1 MGQGGLTLE
10 VSLRET
16 VSQELKG
23 VSQSFEKMRRSLV
36 SLRADMVTLNK
47 DAAQSNLSFEAL
59 FTGTGGLLGTMGQ
72 KAVAGLED
80 AFRRGGRAAGDYHA
94 ARRKEASETARVEEE
109 NAKKGDEGALLE
121 ERLYR
126 RKEYL
131 QAVLQMVTEH
141 GESRQALLIEY
152 GRRETEIRRSTAAD
166 TEKLRQEEA
175 EKEKKADAE
184 RLNNTKSFVG
194 DMAKAMKEL
203 YSSGL
208 AESRGVYRMYQ
219 ALAVAE
225 ATIGTYKAA
234 QDAYANGLKMGS
246 MVLGAVWAAAA
257 VATGMGRVA
266 TIQSTKP
273 KGFAFGGLIA
283 GAERGERADNV
294 LIRATPG
301 EYMLDRPAARHYGLP
316 VLEALRRRSVPRE
329 VLEPFAAPKLP
340 AFVGPRAA
348 YAFGGEIGAASFGGR
363 EEAAAKEDMTIIN
376 VMDFQRE
383 FDRALASARG
393 RRVLVNV
400 LGEEGISA

>member
-10 VSLRET
+10 VSLHET
-16 VSQELKG
+16 VSEQLKG
-23 VSQSFEKMRRSLV
+23 VSRGFEKMRRSIV
-36 SLRADMVTLNK
+36 SLRADMVSLNK
-47 DAAQSNLSFEAL
+47 DADQSNLSFEAL
-59 FTGTGGLLGTMGQ
+59 FKGTSGLLGTMGQ
-72 KAVAGLED
+72 NAVAGLED
-80 AFRRGGRAAGDYHA
+80 AFRRGGRAATDYHA
-94 ARRKEASETARVEEE
+94 GRRKEASETARVEEE
-109 NAKKGDEGALLE
+109 NAKKVDEGALLE

-126 RKEYL
+126 RKEYF
-131 QAVLQMVTEH
+131 QAVLQMMTEH
-141 GESRQALLIEY
+141 GESRQALLIQSDRQEM
-152 GRRETEIRRSTAAD
+152 EMRRSTAAD

-175 EKEKKADAE
+175 EKEKKANAE

-208 AESRGVYRMYQ
+208 AQSRSVYRMYQ

-257 VATGMGRVA
+257 IATGMARVA
-266 TIQSTKP
+266 TIQNTKP
-273 KGFAFGGLIA
+273 KGYAFGGLIA

-301 EYMLDRPAARHYGLP
+301 EYMLDRPAVRHYGVP
-316 VLEALRRRSVPRE
+316 VLEALRRRSVPRG

-340 AFVGPRAA
+340 VPGGLRAA
-348 YAFGGEIGAASFGGR
+348 YAFGGEVGAASIAGR
-363 EEAAAKEDMTIIN
+363 EEVADKGDMTIIN